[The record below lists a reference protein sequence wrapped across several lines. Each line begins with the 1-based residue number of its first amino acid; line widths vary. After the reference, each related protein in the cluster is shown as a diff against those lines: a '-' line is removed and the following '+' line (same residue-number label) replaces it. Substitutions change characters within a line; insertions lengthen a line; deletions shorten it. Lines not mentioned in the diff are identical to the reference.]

1 MQKII
6 AILVI
11 AACAL
16 LVFVAA
22 QKCQECQSGNSAY
35 CHDQTSYRNC
45 MQNNPIGDIV
55 TCDSGYV
62 CSNTEDVCVMSY
74 FVDGSSVLDVCG
86 PSGGNG
92 EDCAVCSGSNK
103 YSCVSETQFARCVD
117 QQVSTANVYSCG
129 TDEICVIEAL
139 ATHGTLCVPTCA
151 ATFLNEA
158 ATCSNR
164 EYVAPP
170 DPTVPTVEEQV
181 KACEEAGANSNYLY
195 FFTRYIKDMTCNS
208 YLYCEKHLQRTSPTG
223 INREVTRALLRSVR
237 RGRPCRTAAYQ
248 DCSAG
253 FNRVFHELYL
263 VASSETP
270 STTAHTTT
278 TPLESTESSTSSNS
292 EASSETPSTT
302 APTTTSPRNQTET
315 STSSNS
321 EASSE
326 TPSTTAPTT
335 TVPLES
341 TESSTS
347 SISVASSET
356 PSTTAPTTN
365 TPLESTESSTS
376 SNSEASSETPSTTA
390 PTTTSPLEST
400 ESSTSSNS
408 EASSETP
415 STTAPTTTSPLE
427 PKE

>member
-208 YLYCEKHLQRTSPTG
+208 YLYCEKVST
-223 INREVTRALLRSVR
+223 VTWIAILYSCN
-237 RGRPCRTAAYQ
+237 GDKPFF
-248 DCSAG
+248 DSA
-253 FNRVFHELYL
+253 
-263 VASSETP
+263 
-270 STTAHTTT
+270 STTCVAIR
-278 TPLESTESSTSSNS
+278 P
-292 EASSETPSTT
+292 ADC
-302 APTTTSPRNQTET
+302 AATTTSSPQEQT
-315 STSSNS
+315 TSSS
-321 EASSE
+321 AG
-326 TPSTTAPTT
+326 PT
-335 TVPLES
+335 E
-341 TESSTS
+341 
-347 SISVASSET
+347 I
-356 PSTTAPTTN
+356 
-365 TPLESTESSTS
+365 
-376 SNSEASSETPSTTA
+376 PSTTA